1 MERRTIE
8 ILAKTNKA
16 VKEIDDLKKEISR
29 LNKEVADGNEG
40 IKKGFDKV
48 EKSASKTAKGL
59 NKIGTALKRVG
70 IGLLIAAFAQ
80 LQEVFSGNQKVVDGF
95 RTVVGTLR
103 IAFSDLF
110 KFLDSN
116 VGTVVEYFK
125 SVFDDPVTSI
135 KNLAVAIKDNLIERV
150 QSAVKVVGFLGE
162 SLSKVFKGDFEGAFE
177 SAKNAGKELVDVYTG
192 VDNSFEKVVV
202 TTANYTKSIIE
213 QSKATV
219 DLNNQRILAQAT
231 NEKLLQQFDE
241 EAEVQRKIRDD
252 VRLSINERI
261 AANDA
266 LGEILKKQEVEML
279 KNAQMSIDAA
289 KQELLLDQN
298 SIEAKEKLILAE
310 KDLADVK
317 ATVRGFEA
325 EQQTNEAA
333 LQQERIDLEFSKRE
347 NQAETF
353 AQKALFDAEQI
364 ENEGKRLQKIKQVNE
379 EIFNSELKLLQ
390 DKAALY
396 KQDTQQFQDAQNQ
409 IATLQAEFYI
419 QKKEDD
425 KAISEFETKLAE
437 DVQMAKLQIA
447 AQSFALIG
455 QIAKKGS
462 KIAKAAA
469 LGQATVEGVTATISA
484 YKTAAASPITT
495 VFPAYPFIQAGLAAG
510 FAAVNVAKIAQ
521 QDMEN
526 PSPSL
531 GGGGGSSGGAQ
542 APAFNVVGASPENQL
557 AEVIGEQEQKPVK
570 AFVVSNEIS
579 NQQELDRNI
588 TEEASIG

>member
-48 EKSASKTAKGL
+48 EKSASKTAQGIQ
-59 NKIGTALKRVG
+59 KIGTTLKRVG

-125 SVFDDPVTSI
+125 SVFNDPVTSI

-231 NEKLLQQFDE
+231 NDKLLQQFDE
-241 EAEVQRKIRDD
+241 EAEKQRQIRDE
-252 VRLSINERI
+252 VRISINERI

-289 KQELLLDQN
+289 RQELLLDQN
-298 SIEAKEKLILAE
+298 SIEAKEKLIIAE

-325 EQQTNEAA
+325 EQKTNEAA
-333 LQQERIDLEFSKRE
+333 LEQELIDLEFSKRE
-347 NQAETF
+347 NQAETN

-364 ENEGKRLQKIKQVNE
+364 ENEGLRLQAIRSANE
-379 EIFNSELKLLQ
+379 QIYQSELKLLQ

-396 KQDTQQFQDAQNQ
+396 KQDTQQFQDAQNE
-409 IATLQAEFYI
+409 IATLKSDFAIEDQKLEEEQAEY
-419 QKKEDD
+419 KKQLDE
-425 KAISEFETKLAE
+425 S
-437 DVQMAKLQIA
+437 VQMAKLQIA
-447 AQSFALIG
+447 SRGFALIG
-455 QIAKKGS
+455 AIAKKGS
-462 KIAKAAA
+462 KLAKAAA
-469 LGQATVEGVTATISA
+469 LGQATVEGITATISA
-484 YKTAAASPITT
+484 FKSAQASPITPL
-495 VFPAYPFIQAGLAAG
+495 FPAYPFIQAGLAAG
-510 FAAVNVAKIAQ
+510 FAAVNVAKIAKQ
-521 QDMEN
+521 NMDS

-531 GGGGGSSGGAQ
+531 SGGGESSGGSQ